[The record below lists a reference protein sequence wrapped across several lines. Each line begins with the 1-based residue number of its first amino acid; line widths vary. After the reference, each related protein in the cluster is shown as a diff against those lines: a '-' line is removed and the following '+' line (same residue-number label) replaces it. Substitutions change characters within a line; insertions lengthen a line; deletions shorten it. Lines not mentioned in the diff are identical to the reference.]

1 MNKKDEEIIGVIKR
15 IDSLGR
21 IVIPKEFRERFL
33 LDKNI
38 EVLLTKEG
46 VLLRNPRYVL
56 TEIKSENN

>member
-1 MNKKDEEIIGVIKR
+1 MNKKDEETIGVIKR

-38 EVLLTKEG
+38 EVLLTKE
-46 VLLRNPRYVL
+46 
-56 TEIKSENN
+56 IKKQVDEYYADEWEVNSNG